1 MSFGDLRC
9 NSRLGRTFHHV
20 ASMYYIFTNF
30 SKWLPR
36 SSKKKKKNP
45 KNNNKKNMF
54 GRYKFVAIH
63 RILLTVKM
71 IRLRKQTSDFRL
83 TSVQIV
89 WKIAD
94 VIFVSWCYTTPLLR
108 KESIRDSVTLFIS
121 RLCKKLVQREL
132 FVLNKCLTPLYCSL
146 CPDLQIIFSS
156 CHFNRRLHMRH
167 A

>member
-1 MSFGDLRC
+1 MDVFLLEKGKSKETQFSDMSGERNYTRGEQTFVYWGWNFSTAKNIEVIFGDLRC
-9 NSRLGRTFHHV
+9 NSRLGRMFHHV

-36 SSKKKKKNP
+36 STKKKKK
-45 KNNNKKNMF
+45 MF

-89 WKIAD
+89 WKIAV
-94 VIFVSWCYTTPLLR
+94 VIFISWCYTTPLLR
-108 KESIRDSVTLFIS
+108 KASIRDSVTLFH
-121 RLCKKLVQREL
+121 
-132 FVLNKCLTPLYCSL
+132 LT
-146 CPDLQIIFSS
+146 FT
-156 CHFNRRLHMRH
+156 
-167 A
+167 

>member
-1 MSFGDLRC
+1 MIFGDLRC
-9 NSRLGRTFHHV
+9 NSRLGRMFHQV

-36 SSKKKKKNP
+36 STEKNKQKTNKKKKKKKEKKT
-45 KNNNKKNMF
+45 KNKQTMF

-89 WKIAD
+89 
-94 VIFVSWCYTTPLLR
+94 
-108 KESIRDSVTLFIS
+108 
-121 RLCKKLVQREL
+121 
-132 FVLNKCLTPLYCSL
+132 
-146 CPDLQIIFSS
+146 
-156 CHFNRRLHMRH
+156 
-167 A
+167 

>member
-1 MSFGDLRC
+1 MENVITLGVSKTFVYCGWNFSTTKNIEMIFGDLRC
-9 NSRLGRTFHHV
+9 NSRLGRMFHHV
-20 ASMYYIFTNF
+20 ASMYYIFMNF

-36 SSKKKKKNP
+36 STKKTNKKQTTKKQTKKKN
-45 KNNNKKNMF
+45 KQTMF
-54 GRYKFVAIH
+54 GRYKFVALH

-108 KESIRDSVTLFIS
+108 KTSIRDSVTLFH
-121 RLCKKLVQREL
+121 LK
-132 FVLNKCLTPLYCSL
+132 FT
-146 CPDLQIIFSS
+146 
-156 CHFNRRLHMRH
+156 
-167 A
+167 